1 MKVTVHNRKYND
13 TISFEVDE
21 LNEDIKKDILMQ
33 IHSRNWNDEDCW
45 SEVDK

>member
-21 LNEDIKKDILMQ
+21 LNEDIKKRYTYANSFKKL
-33 IHSRNWNDEDCW
+33 E
-45 SEVDK
+45 